1 MIELA
6 LALLVAVGALIL
18 LRSLYRSASR
28 RAELAWRPP
37 GLRDAVLRYAERTF
51 RTHRPFPL
59 VARVDR
65 AYRSAGRI
73 VLAELKTRRL
83 AKVYPSDILELSAQ
97 RVALEAAAGEQ
108 VSDTA
113 YVLVLEPGGRR
124 TVHPVRMLGREEVT
138 HIAQRRHAILAGA
151 TEPHPARSEALCRRC
166 GHLKRCRPEL
176 AARYNELA

>member
-6 LALLVAVGALIL
+6 LALLIAVGVLVL
-18 LRSLYRSASR
+18 LRSLHRRAIR

-37 GLRDAVLRYAERTF
+37 GLRDAVLCYAECTF
-51 RTHRPFPL
+51 RTHRPFPM

-65 AYRSAGRI
+65 GYRSAGRV

-124 TVHPVRMLGREEVT
+124 TVHPVRLLSREEVT
-138 HIAQRRHAILAGA
+138 HIAQRRQAILAGA
-151 TEPHPARSEALCRRC
+151 TEPRPARSDALCRRC
-166 GHLKRCRPEL
+166 SHLKRCRPEL
-176 AARYNELA
+176 AARYNEPA

>member
-1 MIELA
+1 M
-6 LALLVAVGALIL
+6 
-18 LRSLYRSASR
+18 
-28 RAELAWRPP
+28 
-37 GLRDAVLRYAERTF
+37 
-51 RTHRPFPL
+51 

-65 AYRSAGRI
+65 GYRSAGRV

-124 TVHPVRMLGREEVT
+124 TVHPVRLLSREEVT
-138 HIAQRRHAILAGA
+138 HIAQRRQAILAGA
-151 TEPHPARSEALCRRC
+151 TEPRPARSDALCRRC
-166 GHLKRCRPEL
+166 SYLKRCRPEL
-176 AARYNELA
+176 AARYDEPA